1 MRIRL
6 SRYTEA
12 ALAVLLTLL
21 CVYLLGQLR
30 GFFHDIWMVA
40 RAVLFPFLAALIVT
54 YILQPIVQ
62 VLSKRKVP
70 RGMAIL
76 LIYVVAALLIALA
89 LSHAVPTI
97 TRQSNQL
104 VHNLPSM
111 MAFVNQWVDDLVRRK
126 QYLPDALRVGME
138 NALNRLESQVT
149 GWFSG
154 LFTVVSGVLNTVFMV
169 FLVPF
174 LVFYMLKDGRG
185 IGRAAVRLWPKSRRE
200 EAKSLLLG
208 IDATLGRYIRGQ
220 LLVML
225 AVGILAYI
233 GYLVVGMPYALMLA
247 LFLAVA
253 DIIPYIGPF
262 IGAAPAIL
270 LALPLGF
277 GMVVKILIINVIV
290 QQCEGNLISPQIM
303 GRSLRL
309 HPMAIV
315 AVLLLGGELGGIL
328 GLIAAVPLLAVA
340 KVIWLHVRPAENPD
354 EH

>member
-70 RGMAIL
+70 RTIAIL

-89 LSHAVPTI
+89 LSHTVPTI

-111 MAFVNQWVDDLVRRK
+111 MAFVNQWVDDIVRRK

-185 IGRAAVRLWPKSRRE
+185 IGRAVVRLWPKSRRE

-262 IGAAPAIL
+262 IGAAPALL

-277 GMVVKILIINVIV
+277 GMVVKILIVNVIV

-340 KVIWLHVRPAENPD
+340 KVIWLHVRPGED
-354 EH
+354 TEQH